1 MTRFE
6 SFLVSLILIA
16 VACDFAIAAS
26 PIFHF

>member
-6 SFLVSLILIA
+6 SFVSLILIA